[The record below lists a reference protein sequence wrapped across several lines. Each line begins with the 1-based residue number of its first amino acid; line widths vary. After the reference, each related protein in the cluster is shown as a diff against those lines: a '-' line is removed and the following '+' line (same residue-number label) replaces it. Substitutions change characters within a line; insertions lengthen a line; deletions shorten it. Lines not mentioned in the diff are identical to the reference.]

1 MGYARLSDRKADI
14 FANLEEEREA
24 NEELKQAIAGLEETI
39 MSLRDQLQEQAEAKA
54 DEAFEK
60 TFKHDEKVF
69 DKVNKRLN
77 EYGEILNCRV
87 AEDCER
93 ISLPIAAKALRT
105 TLAPRHSEPRK
116 DKSGRTWIDF
126 YPSVSTATGDIA

>member
-1 MGYARLSDRKADI
+1 MPRLTHAEK
-14 FANLEEEREA
+14 
-24 NEELKQAIAGLEETI
+24 
-39 MSLRDQLQEQAEAKA
+39 DQMLAEQAELIEELRALIQAQNEAVA
-54 DEAFEK
+54 DEAIEK
-60 TFKHDEKVF
+60 TFKHDETVF

-77 EYGEILNCRV
+77 EYGEILNCRI

-105 TLAPRHSEPRK
+105 TLAPRHSEPRT
-116 DKSGRTWIDF
+116 DRNGRVWIDF